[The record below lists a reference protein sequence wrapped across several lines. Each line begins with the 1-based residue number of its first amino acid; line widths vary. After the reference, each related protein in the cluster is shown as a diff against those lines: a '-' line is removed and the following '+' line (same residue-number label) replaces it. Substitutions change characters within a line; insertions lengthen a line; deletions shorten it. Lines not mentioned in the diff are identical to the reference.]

1 MARRAGGYQVEVT
14 EGAIRVRRAGKTLT
28 IPAAPPDGES
38 EEDADFIVRLDDL
51 EHWDAPDDETPIGI
65 EELQKILD
73 AVEKQLEKH
82 GLSAD
87 FE

>member
-1 MARRAGGYQVEVT
+1 MARRASGYQVEVT

-28 IPAAPPDGES
+28 IPAAPPDAES
-38 EEDADFIVRLDDL
+38 EGDADFIVRLDDL
-51 EHWDAPDDETPIGI
+51 EFWDAPHDETAIGI

-73 AVEKQLEKH
+73 AVEKQIEKH
-82 GLSAD
+82 GLSVD